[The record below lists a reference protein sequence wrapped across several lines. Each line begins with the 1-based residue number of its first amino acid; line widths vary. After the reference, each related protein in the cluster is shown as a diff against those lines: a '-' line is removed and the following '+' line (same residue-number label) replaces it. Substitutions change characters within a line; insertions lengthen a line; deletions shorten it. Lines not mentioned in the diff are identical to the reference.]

1 MKILLAP
8 VVSAFVMT
16 KASNARSADPA
27 ILADL
32 ARDADSRATVAVE
45 PEVGAALAHAWRLSP
60 RIVVAG
66 SIFRLG
72 DVINELERP

>member
-1 MKILLAP
+1 
-8 VVSAFVMT
+8 VMT
-16 KASNARSADPA
+16 KASNARSADPT

-32 ARDADSRATVAVE
+32 ARDADSRVTVAVE
-45 PEVGAALAHAWRLSP
+45 PAVGAALAHAWRLSP

-66 SIFRLG
+66 SIFLLG